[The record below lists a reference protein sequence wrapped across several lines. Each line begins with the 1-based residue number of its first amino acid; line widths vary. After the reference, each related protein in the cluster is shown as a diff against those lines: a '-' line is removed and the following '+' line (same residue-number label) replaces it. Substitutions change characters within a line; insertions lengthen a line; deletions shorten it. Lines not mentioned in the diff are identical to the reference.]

1 MPDPIIPEVIGKE
14 YKHSINRSIRQTQHQ
29 PATPVNNGDD
39 EQVETVDMML
49 PPTIEE
55 LPAITPDLLES
66 IRTITSRLPPIHLEL
81 LKVLCQHLKRIAG
94 NADENKMSTS
104 NLALIFIPT
113 LGMGRLLFHCMVDH
127 YNQVFNSTSSSSAGP
142 TRTHSRSSSA
152 STVDPFNKPLPPPI
166 PHKPKH
172 INISTANSSSP
183 PWRQNKS
190 FDIGRHRTEH
200 TKTLSDTDIKS
211 MITPPPKPP
220 RSPVTKL
227 VNDYFKPGQTKARSK
242 SVSSSSN
249 HHLDLISPVPIRATA
264 TTTAKISSSPSSISS
279 SSTTTLRSRSGSRVE
294 AIGRQFEQL
303 VKKSSTSSSS
313 SSSSNKAL

>member
-1 MPDPIIPEVIGKE
+1 
-14 YKHSINRSIRQTQHQ
+14 
-29 PATPVNNGDD
+29 
-39 EQVETVDMML
+39 MMM
-49 PPTIEE
+49 PPTIEK
-55 LPAITPDLLES
+55 LPPITPSLLES
-66 IRTITSRLPPIHLEL
+66 IRTTTSRLPPIHLEL
-81 LKVLCQHLKRIAG
+81 LEVLCQHLKRIAG

-127 YNQVFNSTSSSSAGP
+127 YDQVFNSSSSSSAGP
-142 TRTHSRSSSA
+142 TRTHTRSSSA
-152 STVDPFNKPLPPPI
+152 STVAPFNKPLPPPL

-172 INISTANSSSP
+172 INITTANSSSS

-190 FDIGRHRTEH
+190 FDLERHRTEH

-220 RSPVTKL
+220 RSPVSKL

-249 HHLDLISPVPIRATA
+249 HQIDLISPVPIRV
-264 TTTAKISSSPSSISS
+264 TTPPTISPSPSSISS
-279 SSTTTLRSRSGSRVE
+279 SSTIALRSRSGSRVE

-303 VKKSSTSSSS
+303 GKKSSGFP